1 MTHQDGLHAAL
12 PEELQLYP
20 QPFELLVPGLG
31 LGGAPV
37 DGVVGIEEVEG
48 IKAEDGKLVGDD
60 LDEEPSASFEAVAL
74 FLGDELPPDA
84 GELLGPPVR
93 TWGEDVVWKNVVV
106 AEIGHDGYGEIVGRI
121 GVVEV
126 VGFAKEL
133 DEFVDEHLIQLD
145 DLFGAARDELVIV
158 VASGIPGPDDKVDGI
173 FEVVVDPLKGSV
185 DHGDGGVTVGP
196 LGAEDTGVALPPM
209 ASIIAVCGG
218 VSTVESV
225 WVEVCRRSAKA
236 MGRLGMGCLKYR

>member
-48 IKAEDGKLVGDD
+48 IEAEDGKLVGDD
-60 LDEEPSASFEAVAL
+60 LDEEPSPSVEAVAL
-74 FLGDELPPDA
+74 FLGDELPPDP
-84 GELLGPPVR
+84 GELLGPPVG
-93 TWGEDVVWKNVVV
+93 TGGEDVVWKNVVV
-106 AEIGHDGYGEIVGRI
+106 AEIGHDGYGEIVGGI

-185 DHGDGGVTVGP
+185 DQGDGGVTVGP

-209 ASIIAVCGG
+209 ASIIVLCGG

-225 WVEVCRRSAKA
+225 WVEVCRR
-236 MGRLGMGCLKYR
+236 